1 MIQPNRS
8 NTQENIAEER
18 ETIKEEEEEDAT
30 GSTSEE

>member
-18 ETIKEEEEEDAT
+18 EGIKDEEEDAT

>member
-18 ETIKEEEEEDAT
+18 ETIKEEEDAT